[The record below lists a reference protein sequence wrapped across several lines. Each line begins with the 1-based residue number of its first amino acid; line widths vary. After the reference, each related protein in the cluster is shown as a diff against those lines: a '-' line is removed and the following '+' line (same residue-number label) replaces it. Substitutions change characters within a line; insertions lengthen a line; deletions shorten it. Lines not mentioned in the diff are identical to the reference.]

1 MIIYELQQ
9 DFNWFGKTIPTGT
22 LYVQMKSNPDRY
34 ECRSE
39 GNIKPEYNLSS
50 HTVSDNEEYFKERII
65 DIDNMIWSPTESQ
78 YISII

>member
-9 DFNWFGKTIPTGT
+9 DFNWFGKTIPKGT
-22 LYVQMKSNPDRY
+22 LYVQMESNPDRY

-39 GNIKPEYNLSS
+39 GNIKSKYNLSS
-50 HTVSDNEEYFKERII
+50 HTVSDNGEYFKEVII

-78 YISII
+78 YINLH